1 MDGSEKN
8 LTLEQQ
14 PKMAIPDFDVLQK
27 VSIKDTSNM
36 SKQQLKCT
44 CKYIEVYGMP
54 CQHTI
59 AVAQTFSPKW
69 KGMTHHDISVRW
81 WKSYFLYSLPET
93 VTTDR
98 NKQQQI
104 KQVFHALR
112 KHESVGIHITREMYS
127 NIDIQPHPLPDTY
140 KQEGHVVKCKNY
152 PDSNEVSDFDPFHS
166 NLDGTMSQVTDVN
179 TQMESDDEDNIFA
192 FVSDN
197 INSTI
202 QNTKKENSF
211 FSQLKPNFTEAV
223 NWIRSQ
229 DEVDAFATVIDKF
242 VSDLKEKYQTEG
254 NDTNRE
260 HTYVSSN
267 LPIETCKKHHGCD
280 GWKK

>member
-1 MDGSEKN
+1 MDGPEKN
-8 LTLEQQ
+8 PTLEQQ

-27 VSIKDTSNM
+27 VSIKDTSGT
-36 SKQQLKCT
+36 KQQLKCT

-127 NIDIQPHPLPDTY
+127 NIDIQSHPLPDTY
-140 KQEGHVVKCKNY
+140 KEEGHVVKCKNY

-179 TQMESDDEDNIFA
+179 TQMESDDEDNIF
-192 FVSDN
+192 
-197 INSTI
+197 
-202 QNTKKENSF
+202 
-211 FSQLKPNFTEAV
+211 
-223 NWIRSQ
+223 
-229 DEVDAFATVIDKF
+229 
-242 VSDLKEKYQTEG
+242 G
-254 NDTNRE
+254 NM
-260 HTYVSSN
+260 
-267 LPIETCKKHHGCD
+267 
-280 GWKK
+280 